1 MLIDLQKNNNSN
13 YLPFLLQSD
22 FMRNQVT
29 MLVCKDFWYEELTRH
44 YLSTLPN
51 QWGAV
56 LLHDL
61 YIYGLG
67 QGITP
72 DG

>member
-44 YLSTLPN
+44 YLSTLPD
-51 QWGAV
+51 Q
-56 LLHDL
+56 
-61 YIYGLG
+61 
-67 QGITP
+67 
-72 DG
+72 